1 MTTNDN
7 NFDDESPWKRK
18 KKTSNNDA
26 QSNIEAEIYN
36 FFNSQRGKNNTP
48 PGGGEPYPKQ
58 LFTMLAIAII
68 GIWLSSGLY
77 VVDEG
82 EQAVVL
88 RFGEFVRVSTPGLN
102 YHIPSPIEKI
112 IKHKVEMVERVEVGF
127 RSTGNRD
134 VEGGLNQRD
143 IAEES
148 LMLTGDENIVDI
160 NFVVQWKVRD
170 IKDFMFNVHN
180 PKQTVKSAAESAMRE
195 VIGNTPFAAAQTE
208 ARSNV
213 EKAALL
219 LLQNILDYYGSGID
233 IVNLQML
240 KIDPPEEVIDAFRD
254 VQTARADKEREIN
267 QGLSYHNDIIPKAR
281 GEAAKI
287 LQEAEGYKQEVVALS
302 EGAVS
307 RFNAVY
313 EQYKGS
319 KEVTKRRI
327 YIETMEDVLKG
338 MNKVIIDKSAGQS
351 IVPYLPLPQIDKKQ

>member
-1 MTTNDN
+1 MSNNDN
-7 NFDDESPWKRK
+7 NLDDESPWQRK
-18 KKTSNNDA
+18 KKASGNNESP
-26 QSNIEAEIYN
+26 SNIEAEIYN
-36 FFNSQRGKNNTP
+36 FFNSQREKHKMP
-48 PGGGEPYPKQ
+48 GGEPYPKQ
-58 LFTMLAIAII
+58 FLTMLIIAII

-88 RFGEFVRVSTPGLN
+88 RFGEFVRVATPGLN

-112 IKHKVEMVERVEVGF
+112 IKHKVEMIERVEVGF
-127 RSTGNRD
+127 RSTANKD
-134 VEGGLNQRD
+134 VDGGLNQRD

-195 VIGNTPFAAAQTE
+195 VVGNTPFAAAQTE

-267 QGLSYHNDIIPKAR
+267 QALSYHNDVIPKAR
-281 GEAAKI
+281 GDAARI
-287 LQEAEGYKQEVVALS
+287 SQEAEGYKQEVVALS
-302 EGAVS
+302 EGAIS

-319 KEVTKRRI
+319 KEVTRRRI

-338 MNKVIIDKSAGQS
+338 MNKVIIDKSASQG